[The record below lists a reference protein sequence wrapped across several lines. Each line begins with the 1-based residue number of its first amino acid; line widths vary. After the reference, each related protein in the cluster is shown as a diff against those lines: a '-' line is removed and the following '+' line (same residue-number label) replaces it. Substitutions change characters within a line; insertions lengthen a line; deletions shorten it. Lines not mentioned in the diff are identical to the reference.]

1 MIEQIAR
8 AIIDDLVRVT
18 PLSGS
23 SMTYNAETGCVD
35 FEGAFRPAEI
45 AQSIVPL
52 IEAAVMAERER
63 CAGVAEQPIFFDY
76 VRLTTPDGPF
86 EPGSPYDRGRQVEAE
101 RIAKAI
107 RSQP

>member
-8 AIIDDLVRVT
+8 AIADTRGQEFDA
-18 PLSGS
+18 LSGS
-23 SMTYNAETGCVD
+23 YAGRVCLVQIMRE
-35 FEGAFRPAEI
+35 
-45 AQSIVPL
+45 AQAILPL
-52 IEAAVMAERER
+52 IEAAVLAERER